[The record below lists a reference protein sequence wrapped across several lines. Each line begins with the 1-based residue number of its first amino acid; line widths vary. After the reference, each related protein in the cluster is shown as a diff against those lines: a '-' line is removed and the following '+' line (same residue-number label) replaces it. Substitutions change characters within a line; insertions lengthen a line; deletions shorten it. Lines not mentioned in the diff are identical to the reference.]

1 MRGIIVGPAFPLRG
15 GIANLNESLCR
26 AFHDSGIESEVVSF
40 TLQYPEFLFPGKTQ
54 YDESGNAPEGVKIT
68 PLINSINP
76 FSWGKAVKYIIQ
88 QKPDFV
94 VLRFWLPF
102 MAPAL
107 GTIAK
112 KLRKKGVR
120 VIAITDNVIP
130 HESKPGDYQLT
141 KFFLTQCDAFVAMSK
156 SVLKDIETFVSNPKT
171 KFIPHPI
178 YDIFGNAISKKEAR
192 KYLNI
197 DEDEKVVLFF
207 GFIRK
212 YKGLDLLLEAF
223 GSSELKSKNIKLIV
237 AGEFYE
243 DEGPYLNQIKQLG
256 IKDRVIFKNNFIP
269 GEEVKYYFCGADLV
283 AQPYRTA
290 TQSGVTQIGY
300 HFDKPMLVTNVGGLA
315 EIIPHNKVGYVC
327 AVEAISIADS
337 IVDFFENDRETE
349 FTANV
354 IEEKKQYSWGNMVNG
369 ITDLVK
375 SL

>member
-1 MRGIIVGPAFPLRG
+1 MKCVIVGPAFPLRG
-15 GIANLNESLCR
+15 GIANLNESLCK
-26 AFHDSGIESEVVSF
+26 AFNDNNIECEIVSF

-54 YDESGNAPEGVKIT
+54 FDETGKAPAGLKIT
-68 PLINSINP
+68 ALINSINP
-76 FSWGKAVKYIIQ
+76 FSWGKTVKYIVNLN
-88 QKPDFV
+88 PDFV

-102 MAPAL
+102 MGPAL

-112 KLRKKGVR
+112 KLRKKGIK

-141 KFFLTQCDAFVAMSK
+141 RYFLKQCDAFVAMSQ
-156 SVLKDIETFVSNPKT
+156 SVLEDIRTFVDNPKT

-178 YDIFGNAISKKEAR
+178 YDIFGKAVSKREAR
-192 KYLNI
+192 EHLNLKQ
-197 DEDEKVVLFF
+197 DEKIVLFF

-212 YKGLDLLLEAF
+212 YKGLDLMLEAF
-223 GSSELKSKNIKLIV
+223 GEEIVKSKNIKLIV

-243 DEGPYLNQIKQLG
+243 EEEPYLAQIKQLG
-256 IKDRVIFKNNFIP
+256 IEGSVTLKKDFIP
-269 GEEVKYYFCGADLV
+269 GDEVKYYFCAADII

-327 AVEAISIADS
+327 EVDASSIANS
-337 IVDFFENDRETE
+337 LSDFFENNRVTE
-349 FTANV
+349 FTNNV
-354 IEEKKQYSWGNMVNG
+354 IEEKKKFSWENMVNG